1 MATIPTSIHP
11 LFTVSF
17 NHKTDCTEL
26 ADNCE
31 RFSEALVECHDPVQ
45 KMALCGRLC
54 ACLALLQPTLME
66 PVPEFLKESLT
77 VDEIPLHV
85 PAFEVEADQV
95 GHYCQVL
102 TQLIVSGSLTVEAER
117 VISDLLYELVGY
129 YAETL
134 KAPRWLRTKEGSIE
148 LLD

>member
-17 NHKTDCTEL
+17 NHKTDFTEL

-85 PAFEVEADQV
+85 PAFEVEADRW
-95 GHYCQVL
+95 GI
-102 TQLIVSGSLTVEAER
+102 TAGTDTIDSEWVSDGGSR
-117 VISDLLYELVGY
+117 KSHQ
-129 YAETL
+129 
-134 KAPRWLRTKEGSIE
+134 
-148 LLD
+148 

>member
-1 MATIPTSIHP
+1 MKYHCMYLLLKWKRT
-11 LFTVSF
+11 
-17 NHKTDCTEL
+17 
-26 ADNCE
+26 
-31 RFSEALVECHDPVQ
+31 
-45 KMALCGRLC
+45 GG
-54 ACLALLQPTLME
+54 ALLP
-66 PVPEFLKESLT
+66 
-77 VDEIPLHV
+77 
-85 PAFEVEADQV
+85 
-95 GHYCQVL
+95 VL